1 MFKKK
6 QKDAVIDLML
16 GKELVYR
23 VTVNDAYIQ
32 CETAAKDWLVRYSIA
47 TPEAGFAASLIMS
60 GSLDELTA
68 WVRMQ
73 NMMRVELR
81 WVGMSKY
88 RMGRFIDT
96 FQKKC
101 RELDDAAKAG
111 QPKQPDEEILAEEK
125 VLSEKTE
132 ESVKELETIKKKKKK

>member
-1 MFKKK
+1 MLGIKKK

-32 CETAAKDWLVRYSIA
+32 CETAAKDWLVRYSVA
-47 TPEAGFAASLIMS
+47 TPEAGFAASLITS
-60 GSLDELTA
+60 GNLDELTA

-101 RELDDAAKAG
+101 KELDG
-111 QPKQPDEEILAEEK
+111 QPKQSDEEILAEEK